1 MFNLYANVRP
11 CVSLEGYQTGYEGVN
26 LVTIRENTEG
36 EYSGIEHEVSW
47 LCHAYYNSV
56 EYLMCD
62 TGSGRCGAEH

>member
-36 EYSGIEHEVSW
+36 EYSGIEHEARGILSENP
-47 LCHAYYNSV
+47 LFTYSIS
-56 EYLMCD
+56 
-62 TGSGRCGAEH
+62 GS